1 MLLSYSVCYYV
12 ENERVKNLWGH
23 NMQGYETKDELI
35 KQIVKMAKLFIDEFD
50 TVSEAD
56 KNRLIEGVDRTPFQ
70 MLAYQLGW
78 MNLVM
83 NWDKNELEGYE
94 VLTPAP
100 EYKWNKLG
108 DLYENF
114 YEEYKEYSL
123 DELKGLFNNCVERII
138 IWISSFS
145 DEELFLQG
153 VRKWA
158 SSTPSKWPIW
168 KWVHI
173 NTVAPFKT
181 FRTKIRKWKKLNN
194 Q

>member
-12 ENERVKNLWGH
+12 ENERIKNLWGH

-108 DLYENF
+108 DLYENI
-114 YEEYKEYSL
+114 Y
-123 DELKGLFNNCVERII
+123 GGII
-138 IWISSFS
+138 CK
-145 DEELFLQG
+145 DMRLRMNL
-153 VRKWA
+153 
-158 SSTPSKWPIW
+158 
-168 KWVHI
+168 
-173 NTVAPFKT
+173 
-181 FRTKIRKWKKLNN
+181 LNK
-194 Q
+194 